1 MPNSVPPAAAQNCE
15 RRSLGIVAYNGVNLF
30 EMGLAMEIF
39 SLANDL
45 HPAYRIEVCAERA
58 ATPLRSSFVGLV
70 ASHGLSDL
78 HCFDTVIV
86 PGWIDIDEDPPL
98 ALIKALKKAHAS
110 GSRIVSICSGVFLL
124 AEAGLLDGRRAA
136 VHWSQAQLLA
146 QRFPK
151 VKVDPKV
158 LYVDEGDIL
167 SSAGRAAGLDLCLHI
182 VRKDHGGSVARAVA
196 QRMVIPAFRTGDQT
210 QYIPY
215 SAQTQVDGLS
225 DLCAWLLSR
234 LKEKTSVDDMAQKC
248 RMSRRT
254 FIRRFQNARGMA
266 PAEWLTQQRLFAAKS
281 LLEDSI
287 MPVEHI
293 AAEVGFPSADVFRHH
308 FRKQFQMS
316 PASYRKTMRDGTSA

>member
-1 MPNSVPPAAAQNCE
+1 MPNLLLPATAQNSDE
-15 RRSLGIVAYNGVNLF
+15 RRLAIVAYDGANLF

-39 SLANDL
+39 SLANDFQK
-45 HPAYRIEVCAERA
+45 AYRIEVCAER
-58 ATPLRSSFVGLV
+58 TSSPLRSGLV
-70 ASHGLSDL
+70 SIVSSQGLSDL
-78 HCFDTVIV
+78 HSFHTVIV
-86 PGWIDIDEDPPL
+86 PGWIDVDEPPPM
-98 ALIKALKKAHAS
+98 AVVKALKKAHAS

-146 QRFPK
+146 SRFPK
-151 VKVDPKV
+151 IKVDAKV
-158 LYVDEGDIL
+158 LYVDEGDIM
-167 SSAGRAAGLDLCLHI
+167 SSAGRAAGMDLCLHI
-182 VRKDHGGSVARAVA
+182 IRKDYGGASARAVA
-196 QRMVIPAFRTGDQT
+196 QRMVIPAFRTGDQS
-210 QYIPY
+210 QYIPH

-234 LKEKTSVDDMAQKC
+234 LKEKISVDDMASRC

-254 FIRRFQNARGMA
+254 FIRRFQQARGMP
-266 PAEWLTQQRLFAAKS
+266 PAEWLTQQRLFAARI

-293 AAEVGFPSADVFRHH
+293 AAEVGFPSADIFRHH

-316 PASYRKTMRDGTSA
+316 PASYRKTVRDGSSL